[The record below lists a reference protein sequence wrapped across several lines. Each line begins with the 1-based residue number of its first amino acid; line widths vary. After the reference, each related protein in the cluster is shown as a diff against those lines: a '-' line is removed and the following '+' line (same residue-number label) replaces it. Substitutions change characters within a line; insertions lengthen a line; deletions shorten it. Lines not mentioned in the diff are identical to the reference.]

1 MSAVLHKM
9 PELVRSKEEKETR
22 GKRKSSKSG
31 EKCNVAS
38 ENGRLANGLTPEEKP
53 PQQVPKHEFGPQLK
67 IIKVND
73 QVHELQTI
81 LRDK

>member
-9 PELVRSKEEKETR
+9 PELVGSKEEKETR
-22 GKRKSSKSG
+22 GKRKTSKSS

-38 ENGRLANGLTPEEKP
+38 ENGRSTNGLALEEKSL
-53 PQQVPKHEFGPQLK
+53 QLQPKHEFGPRLK

>member
-9 PELVRSKEEKETR
+9 PEFVGSKEEKETR
-22 GKRKSSKSG
+22 GKRKNSKSS
-31 EKCNVAS
+31 EKCNVSS
-38 ENGRLANGLTPEEKP
+38 ENGRLGNGLAPEEKP
-53 PQQVPKHEFGPQLK
+53 PQQPKHEFGPRLK

>member
-9 PELVRSKEEKETR
+9 PELVGSKEEKETR
-22 GKRKSSKSG
+22 GKRKTSKSG

-38 ENGRLANGLTPEEKP
+38 ENDRLTNGLAHEGKP
-53 PQQVPKHEFGPQLK
+53 SQQPQHAFGPQLK